1 MNRKTIKTRTG
12 AYHVTLPIRLVEEF
26 DELLSYKASR
36 SKAIAYLMR
45 NHVDNDGIPIIM
57 METRQILAAA
67 MARFKPHSFEW
78 ITLKTM
84 IDSISLNDDPSSS

>member
-26 DELLSYKASR
+26 DELLSFRASR

-45 NHVDNDGIPIIM
+45 KHLDSDETDVGM
-57 METRQILAAA
+57 METKNLLAAL
-67 MARFKPHSFEW
+67 MARFKMDSFEW
-78 ITLKTM
+78 NLLKSMFDT
-84 IDSISLNDDPSSS
+84 ISSNDSFS

>member
-26 DELLSYKASR
+26 DELLSFKASR

-45 NHVDNDGIPIIM
+45 KHIEDGPDVGM
-57 METRQILAAA
+57 METKNVLASL
-67 MARFKPHSFEW
+67 MTRFEPGTYEW
-78 ITLKTM
+78 NTLKVMYDT
-84 IDSISLNDDPSSS
+84 IVSLNDDPSSS

>member
-26 DELLSYKASR
+26 DELLSFKASR

-45 NHVDNDGIPIIM
+45 KHLDNDETDVGM
-57 METRQILAAA
+57 METKNVLAAL
-67 MARFKPHSFEW
+67 MTRFKSGTYEW
-78 ITLKTM
+78 NTLKVMYDT
-84 IDSISLNDDPSSS
+84 ISRKHDEQSS